1 MASVSVR
8 PRRRRARRHGIRCRA
23 HGELPR
29 VRGTRDGL
37 ERALKTC
44 PECGREVRPVWP
56 TCKSCGT
63 LLMARPEP
71 LTPVGA
77 PAATAGATTGATAA
91 PPRGATAPT
100 APTAPS
106 EAEQFFAPTV
116 LQPITQLP
124 PASLP
129 SSSSSYGSAGTAR
142 VAPRDTVD
150 AGKWIKLGG
159 IVLFLIAAI
168 ATAYVTFG
176 SAAKKHQAPVVLAP
190 KAPTNGLPTSLE
202 TIVRMEAESSRRNAL
217 QAVEQVGSGDV
228 ARLAAMQPNYTY
240 IGGDQA
246 SKDPH
251 TVSVLQN
258 DSTIVTIAVS
268 ASNKDICAYGR
279 WAQGGTP
286 VYVTMAHEPSCSAAT
301 APATGWSTEA
311 GGAAS
316 DLPDDNLG

>member
-1 MASVSVR
+1 
-8 PRRRRARRHGIRCRA
+8 
-23 HGELPR
+23 
-29 VRGTRDGL
+29 
-37 ERALKTC
+37 
-44 PECGREVRPVWP
+44 
-56 TCKSCGT
+56 
-63 LLMARPEP
+63 MARPEP

-77 PAATAGATTGATAA
+77 PAAAAGATTDASTPGPGGAIA
-91 PPRGATAPT
+91 PS
-100 APTAPS
+100 APS
-106 EAEQFFAPTV
+106 ESEQFFAPTV

-124 PASLP
+124 PASGPSP
-129 SSSSSYGSAGTAR
+129 SSYRSGVSAPG
-142 VAPRDTVD
+142 APREIVD
-150 AGKWIKLGG
+150 LGKWIKLGG
-159 IVLFLIAAI
+159 IVLFLIAAV
-168 ATAYVTFG
+168 ATAYLTFG

-217 QAVEQVGSGDV
+217 QAVEQAGSGDV
-228 ARLAAMQPNYTY
+228 AKLAAIQPNYTY
-240 IGGDQA
+240 IAGDQA

-251 TVSVLQN
+251 TVSVLQS
-258 DSTIVTIAVS
+258 DSAVVTIAVS

-301 APATGWSTEA
+301 APATNWSTEA